1 MVIGSYGGL
10 IFEVSAL
17 KILTFDGYKRQV
29 KAKYAEHEILNRP
42 AVLEFLYRELEEISL
57 TIKAISQLGV
67 TPEEVALTLRDMCQR
82 GEPNYLII
90 GETVYTENEM
100 VITEVTENVQQW
112 HGTNIGVN
120 TLNVNFK
127 ECVPQGD

>member
-1 MVIGSYGGL
+1 MVIGSYGEL

-42 AVLEFLYRELEEISL
+42 AVLEFLYRELEEVSL
-57 TIKAISQLGV
+57 VIKAVSQLGV
-67 TPEEVALTLRDMCQR
+67 TPEKVALILRDMCQR

-90 GETVYTENEM
+90 GEMVISENEM
-100 VITEVTENVQQW
+100 VITEVNENVQQW
-112 HGTNIGVN
+112 HGANIGVN

-127 ECVPQGD
+127 EYIQQGD